1 MGPAGDDDERA
12 HVEDNEIWHGSGARV
27 AVMDE
32 SIQMRGPII
41 AEAGS
46 KWPDVRGA
54 SRFGVRSFGIPI
66 VTDSGGT
73 ANHFQE
79 S

>member
-1 MGPAGDDDERA
+1 M
-12 HVEDNEIWHGSGARV
+12 NELILKIMEFWHGTGARV

-32 SIQMRGPII
+32 SIQKRGPII
-41 AEAGS
+41 AVTGS

-54 SRFGVRSFGIPI
+54 SRFGVRSLGVPI
-66 VTDSGGT
+66 DTDSGGT
-73 ANHFQE
+73 ASDFKD